1 MAKAVELEVLYQ
13 DDDIVAV
20 NKAAGLAV
28 IPGRGEKTSLLEEL
42 GKQLNLSSSGTSDPR
57 LRIVHRL
64 DKDTTGVLLLAKHL
78 AAQRHLSHQ
87 FQNNQ
92 IRKEYLALV
101 SGRPAQTEGEIDA
114 PLAPHPTQRDRMHIS
129 KQGRPAKTLWKL
141 EQKFRSHALLRVF
154 PQTGK
159 THQIRVHL
167 KSIGL
172 PLSIDPLYHGP
183 NSEGL
188 MLSSFKRDYR
198 PTRGEEERPLIARLT
213 LHAERL
219 TFTHPDGRQMTIE
232 APLPKDFR
240 ATINQLTRHGSS

>member
-1 MAKAVELEVLYQ
+1 MAKAVELEILYQ
-13 DDDIVAV
+13 DEDVVAV
-20 NKAAGLAV
+20 NKPAGLAV
-28 IPGRGEKTSLLEEL
+28 IPGRGEKISLLEVL
-42 GKQLNLSSSGTSDPR
+42 AKQLNLPCTGSADPR

-78 AAQRHLSHQ
+78 PAQRHLSHQ

-101 SGRPAQTEGEIDA
+101 AGQPVQTSGEIDA
-114 PLAPHPTQRDRMHIS
+114 PLAPHPTQRDHMHIS

-141 EQKFRSHALLRVF
+141 EQRFRSHALLRVF

-172 PLSIDPLYHGP
+172 PLSIDPLYHGS

-188 MLSSFKRDYR
+188 LLSSFKRDYR

-213 LHAERL
+213 LHAEKL
-219 TFTHPDGRQMTIE
+219 SFTHPNGEPMTIE
-232 APLPKDFR
+232 APLSKDFR
-240 ATINQLTRHGSS
+240 ATINQLKRHGSS